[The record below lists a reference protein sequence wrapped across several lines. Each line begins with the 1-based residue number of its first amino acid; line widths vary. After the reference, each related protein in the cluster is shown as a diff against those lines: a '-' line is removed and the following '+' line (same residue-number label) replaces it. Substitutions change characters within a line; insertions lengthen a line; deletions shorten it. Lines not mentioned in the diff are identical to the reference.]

1 MIHLAHKLNP
11 LPLKTYQWFSI
22 FLRDTNDWALE
33 VWLCISKIKVQ
44 RKKQAEVSKYS
55 IVKVRA
61 SSVEHAQSWAK
72 QVLVGAEFT
81 LPCLNS
87 TVTKNILNILE
98 FRRSLVNNA
107 TTSSAW
113 QWPESLGHNKII
125 ILFGWIYKFSKSGST
140 L

>member
-11 LPLKTYQWFSI
+11 LPLKTYQWLSI

-33 VWLCISKIKVQ
+33 VWLCIRKIKGQ
-44 RKKQAEVSKYS
+44 RKQQAAVSKYS

-61 SSVEHAQSWAK
+61 SSTEHAQSWAK
-72 QVLVGAEFT
+72 QVLAGAEFT

-87 TVTKNILNILE
+87 TVTKNVLNIIK
-98 FRRSLVNNA
+98 FRRSLVNN
-107 TTSSAW
+107 TITSSAR

-125 ILFGWIYKFSKSGST
+125 ILFGWI
-140 L
+140 